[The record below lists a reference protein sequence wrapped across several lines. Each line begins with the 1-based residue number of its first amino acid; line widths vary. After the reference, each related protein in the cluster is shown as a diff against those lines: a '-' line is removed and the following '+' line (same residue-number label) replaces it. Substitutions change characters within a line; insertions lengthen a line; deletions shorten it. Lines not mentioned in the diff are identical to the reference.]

1 MSTVSNELVEVLP
14 YAAPMQTPEAGA
26 TIIQYDFLK
35 ELVQRIRD
43 RRHDL
48 AMRKL
53 DNNGYAIE
61 LIVRN
66 SMNQRHDVSMIGRC
80 DTSELANKYVAVLHY
95 LIKEYAK

>member
-1 MSTVSNELVEVLP
+1 MSESNELMEVVP
-14 YAAPMQTPEAGA
+14 CASPMHTPEPGA

-35 ELVQRIRD
+35 DLIQRIRD
-43 RRHDL
+43 RRYDL

-53 DNNGYAIE
+53 NNNGYAIE
-61 LIVRN
+61 LVVRN
-66 SMNQRHDVSMIGRC
+66 SMNQQHDVSMIGRC